1 MSVPTIV
8 VSPSPIPSSIQIA
21 TPFSYT
27 FVNSGIYD
35 PGTITRS
42 PEYQGTVTIT
52 TTTPYTPNNT
62 NLSFDSSFDQ
72 TAQGLEYPL
81 AGLQIGDAF
90 LSRLPYPAGTNTT
103 IQFMSMQVVLKQ
115 NGIGDQTMGF
125 NDPFTESFYSYNPG
139 GYLKVTVTAID
150 LEAYGVQLFHEL
162 FANSNDAEPI
172 LTNFY
177 TTNVPLAFFMSF
189 IAAAGDGEI
198 VDMDVT
204 APDIVIAVPPSYPYL
219 HASVPQGSP
228 IIPFLSG
235 SGTTQVTFASTTGF
249 QTDETSITLDIV
261 QVVSDVIIGTTSYTF
276 DVPTLSITTTPT
288 LTDPLSLVTY
298 QPFAYTYSIP
308 SDIVN
313 VVLQVNS
320 STSPSLLPYISDD
333 ASTFSSTIGLTS
345 AGNTKIKIDAILNG
359 NSALASRTTNIVT
372 SATGVIV
379 TPSIPTGSLN
389 LYKYEPFSYVFT
401 SNPLSQSITLQFTG
415 SSSELQAF
423 CSLSDDGQSV
433 TFAGTFAAS
442 YSATLSLVI
451 DIVSAGAVVGST
463 TILIAV
469 GPGRFFPPSANQ
481 NYQLYQYENISNT
494 FGSNPVFSTVTPI
507 DTIFTTPALPTGLS
521 FGTVTLGNDFYL
533 QGMPVL
539 QSAQNTYK
547 VIGSNSS
554 NGKIVTTTVS
564 MKVNPQL
571 VRMTPSLVTLSGL
584 TVGTSIDPI
593 TFTAIQPVTIYA
605 NTFRYTWS
613 GLPDGFSFQ
622 FPNGSN
628 FPDQGSPTDSALS
641 IVLVGA
647 PTLAFANSMA
657 VSGGNLYQTRLSG
670 FQTDQTGKQTT
681 GAALINFSFA
691 ETVLISVSNPVDLY
705 QTKPLGGGDV
715 VITAG
720 SFFPTSQ
727 IAGITSSVLPPG
739 LSLVQYTSPN
749 VYHLVGTPTVVDTSS
764 FYTFT
769 AINYNSLAR
778 STKVQLPIYPDIVTF
793 VSPSPASGSSIQ
805 LIVSRPII
813 SDYPSSI
820 VFQATSTS
828 SATPIVYSS
837 SLDLSIYGLVLN
849 ATTGVLSGLAT
860 TPLSQTS
867 VTITATDSLGT
878 IGTTSIQLT
887 ILADVF
893 TWPTYT
899 PVYFQNREIT
909 PFTIVMTS
917 TLSGRS
923 IQSYSSADLPT
934 GVFINP
940 SGTLS
945 GAPSVFV
952 SGTQTFHITATT
964 GYSTQSHEY
973 SYTMIKDQLLTLE
986 IGGATPVPSTVFSN
1000 VLFETIQYST
1010 NTIVQPT
1017 YSITNLLPLQSAPLP
1032 VINISSN
1039 GIMTADFTNG
1049 VASNYTASLTTSYG
1063 TATGTSPIIFAF
1075 TPITTPIIT
1084 AAYWKPYNPTSPAE
1098 TSSNGGYIAS
1108 ANTYVFP
1115 GPVTQT
1121 WNNKIPI
1128 TSYYNGGSSQQYLV
1142 TKPEI
1147 SRCGDY
1153 YVAGGSDG
1161 GNGVWLGQFYS
1172 ISNSN
1177 SLVASNISWTVDNSV
1192 ERGAHPAI
1200 ANDSVSKWVV
1210 LSLPNTQPQS
1220 NITGV
1225 WTRTGFAAGSWSLVT
1240 RITTT
1245 VPTLEY
1251 MSPNFVL
1258 GNSGLGAIVDICN
1271 SNIGTYNCNANR
1283 VQYANSSSLGTW
1295 TTSATL
1301 PGFSNILRFSKSN
1314 STLVAIGSGAP
1325 AGVFPLAY
1333 STDSASNWT
1342 TVTSL
1347 SILTGGNVVLNDIL
1361 YANNKWVLCG
1371 LNSNLAS
1378 FIAYSSDLSN
1388 WSFYMKPDIISN
1400 SITSNVSWDAI
1411 GFNRNAWTIAGSIS
1425 NNSNTC
1431 ISYILSIDAGTW
1443 PDQSYSVASETLFS
1457 NYNPGIDSI
1466 PITKVSRI
1474 VSDVQKI
1481 GASTGV
1487 VTIPNSGSL
1496 TFSKPTTSKF
1506 TLFQYVPYS
1515 IDVQAIGTSDFIYY
1529 FARGVPI
1536 GFSFTPDDT
1545 GIAAVLS
1552 VISPSN
1558 TSQSLTIYANTLSG
1572 YLTNTTISF
1581 STLLPFFVNPQSGAG
1596 AYTALLRNEVEANA
1610 SQNARDNKVF
1620 PQEDPLAGPY
1630 MGPRAPDVVT
1640 PDDCF
1645 LKLCKKPC
1653 PTCRS

>member
-189 IAAAGDGEI
+189 IAAAGDSEI

-571 VRMTPSLVTLSGL
+571 VRITPSLVTLSGL
-584 TVGTSIDPI
+584 TVGTAIDPV

-681 GAALINFSFA
+681 GTALINFSFA
-691 ETVLISVSNPVDLY
+691 ETVLISVSNPVALY

-715 VITAG
+715 VISAG

-778 STKVQLPIYPDIVTF
+778 SVTLQLPIYPDIVTF

-837 SLDLSIYGLVLN
+837 SLDLSIYGLSLN

-867 VTITATDSLGT
+867 VTITAKDSLGT
-878 IGTTSIQLT
+878 IGTTFIQLT

-893 TWPTYT
+893 TWPPYT
-899 PVYFQNREIT
+899 PNWFQNRV
-909 PFTIVMTS
+909 IVPYQFIIVS

-923 IQSYSSADLPT
+923 IQSFFSDDLPT
-934 GVFINP
+934 GMFLNP
-940 SGTLS
+940 SGLLTGS
-945 GAPSVFV
+945 PSVV
-952 SGTQTFHITATT
+952 PSGGTGTFHVTATT
-964 GYSTQSHEY
+964 GYSTLSQEFTYNVLADSLI
-973 SYTMIKDQLLTLE
+973 SLQV
-986 IGGATPVPSTVFSN
+986 GGTTTVPALVFSN
-1000 VLFETIQYST
+1000 VQYQTIQYAT
-1010 NTIVQPT
+1010 NTYVNANYSISDLTPT
-1017 YSITNLLPLQSAPLP
+1017 YHNPSLT
-1032 VINISSN
+1032 VSSG
-1039 GIMTADFTNG
+1039 GILSGNFTG
-1049 VASNYTASLTTSYG
+1049 VDLSNYTAVLHSTYNGLS
-1063 TATGTSPIIFAF
+1063 AV
-1075 TPITTPIIT
+1075 TPITINFT
-1084 AAYWKPYNPTSPAE
+1084 
-1098 TSSNGGYIAS
+1098 
-1108 ANTYVFP
+1108 
-1115 GPVTQT
+1115 PVTVPVMAASFFRTSLPSGVTTNNAIGYVTDTTTYALSGYPSQT
-1121 WNNKIPI
+1121 WNNSVGIGHTLATGPYTTI
-1128 TSYYNGGSSQQYLV
+1128 A
-1142 TKPEI
+1142 PEI
-1147 SRCGDY
+1147 SQLGSN
-1153 YVAGGSDG
+1153 YVAGGSGTNEYGLYNGVYSPTTSNIVWTPDG
-1161 GNGVWLGQFYS
+1161 TSGSGNGY
-1172 ISNSN
+1172 
-1177 SLVASNISWTVDNSV
+1177 
-1192 ERGAHPAI
+1192 PAI
-1200 ANDSVSKWVV
+1200 ANDGVSKWFMISVTANGITAGS
-1210 LSLPNTQPQS
+1210 SLM
-1220 NITGV
+1220 
-1225 WTRTGFAAGSWSLVT
+1225 WTRTGNTPNTWSLIG
-1240 RITTT
+1240 RHSTT
-1245 VPTLEY
+1245 VPTLAY
-1251 MSPNFVL
+1251 MYPNFVL
-1258 GNSGLGAIVDICN
+1258 GHSGSAD
-1271 SNIGTYNCNANR
+1271 TYTCNANR
-1283 VQYANSSSLGTW
+1283 IEYTSASSPGVTW
-1295 TTSATL
+1295 TTATMF
-1301 PGFSNILRFSKSN
+1301 PGFLNILRFYTSN
-1314 STLVAIGSGAP
+1314 TTLFAIGSGAS
-1325 AGVFPLAY
+1325 AGVCPLAY
-1333 STDSASNWT
+1333 SIDSGSNWIT
-1342 TVTSL
+1342 PPVTEAL
-1347 SILTGGNVVLNDIL
+1347 LTGSVVVLNDIL
-1361 YANNKWVLCG
+1361 FANNTWVLCG
-1371 LNSNLAS
+1371 INKISNG

-1388 WSFYMKPDIISN
+1388 WTFYDNSN
-1400 SITSNVSWDAI
+1400 IMWSAITYNSYQ
-1411 GFNRNAWTIAGSIS
+1411 WTIAGSS
-1425 NNSNTC
+1425 NGTSGGSNLSVSRLLTLNS
-1431 ISYILSIDAGTW
+1431 GTW
-1443 PDQSYSVASETLFS
+1443 PPTVASTVNGSLFS
-1457 NYNPGIDSI
+1457 NADPTYA
-1466 PITKVSRI
+1466 TTYKVSRLLNTI
-1474 VSDVQKI
+1474 YRVSNV
-1481 GASTGV
+1481 TGTV
-1487 VTIPNSGSL
+1487 SIPDESPL
-1496 TFSKPTTSKF
+1496 TFVLPNRSSF

-1515 IDVQAIGTSDFIYY
+1515 IPIQATGSANFIYY
-1529 FARGVPI
+1529 YTPGVPN
-1536 GFSFTPDDT
+1536 GFSLIPDLDGVSATLT
-1545 GIAAVLS
+1545 GIS
-1552 VISPSN
+1552 PTISG
-1558 TSQSLTIYANTLSG
+1558 TQTILLLAKTQNG
-1572 YLTNTTISF
+1572 YPTATTISLN
-1581 STLLPFFVNPQSGAG
+1581 TILPFFVNPQSGAG